1 MHVRNRYAGKRGQ
14 SGFSLVEI
22 LLVASLIALLTV
34 IAVPAVLKAR
44 IQAQKKLCLHNLRLM
59 EDAIEQVMVKSNY
72 VSTASI
78 VSSMLDE
85 YLEAETV
92 ADLNWPAEV
101 SPPSDEVIQQSET
114 FGLYVMFD
122 GERLRL
128 NR

>member
-1 MHVRNRYAGKRGQ
+1 MNALHLHAGRGGR

-44 IQAQKKLCLHNLRLM
+44 LEAQKKLCLHNLRLM
-59 EDAIEQVMVKSNY
+59 EDAIEQVMVKSNF

-78 VSSMLDE
+78 VSSMLDP
-85 YLEAETV
+85 YIEAETV
-92 ADLNWPAEV
+92 AGMNWPVEV

-114 FGLYVMFD
+114 SGLYVMFGD
-122 GERLRL
+122 KKLRL